1 MLNKQFKLQY
11 LPSFE
16 DDLNDIV
23 DYIAFKLRNP
33 YAASDFLDDVE
44 CAIKKRLNNPLSFE
58 PYPSTRARKH
68 PYYRI
73 YVKHYTIYYVVL
85 DDIMEVRRVI
95 YTPRDTPNQIE

>member
-1 MLNKQFKLQY
+1 MLNKHFQLQY

-23 DYIAFKLRNP
+23 DYIAVKLHNP
-33 YAASDFLDDVE
+33 EAASDFLDDVE
-44 CAIKKRLNNPLSFE
+44 EAVKERLNHPLSFE
-58 PYPSTRARKH
+58 PYPSARPRRH

-85 DDIMEVRRVI
+85 DDIMEVRRII
-95 YTPRDTPNQIE
+95 YTPRDTPNQVL